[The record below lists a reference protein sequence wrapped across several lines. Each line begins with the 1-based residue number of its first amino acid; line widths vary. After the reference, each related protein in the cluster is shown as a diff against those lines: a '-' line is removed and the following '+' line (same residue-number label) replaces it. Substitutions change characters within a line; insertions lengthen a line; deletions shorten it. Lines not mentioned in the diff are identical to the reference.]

1 MIGADAS
8 GGAWWCPALR
18 DVAEIAWSHDGAS
31 IAVLSQTPKIGFHDA
46 RSFIDVCS
54 ATGSR
59 HVATVDNATT
69 GIGWINDDKD
79 LVFLSTTSSVL
90 MPDHVW
96 TVGASGGTP
105 IDRTPNLNGSALQLS
120 VNAKGNAWVVIAH
133 GVKSEVDDVLVE
145 EPVDPG
151 EAKHGVREQ
160 LQRAIDKPD
169 IQPIARPGPPGVES
183 NEAPFINFIDEIF
196 SAQKREN
203 VGPNAFERINLL
215 R

>member
-1 MIGADAS
+1 MS
-8 GGAWWCPALR
+8 
-18 DVAEIAWSHDGAS
+18 SS
-31 IAVLSQTPKIGFHDA
+31 
-46 RSFIDVCS
+46 S
-54 ATGSR
+54 ATAPNQQQRQHCESNPDDAQIVLHPPILKPR
-59 HVATVDNATT
+59 HQAATVGRTAAT
-69 GIGWINDDKD
+69 
-79 LVFLSTTSSVL
+79 
-90 MPDHVW
+90 
-96 TVGASGGTP
+96 
-105 IDRTPNLNGSALQLS
+105 
-120 VNAKGNAWVVIAH
+120 

-169 IQPIARPGPPGVES
+169 IQPIARLGPPGVES